1 MGVEHRDHRSTVM
14 PANKLA
20 KKTKVKAEV
29 LKFSINCAKPVDDG
43 IMDSGAFEK
52 FLHDRIKVNGKAG
65 QLGDQVA
72 IERSGSVIT
81 VIAEAPFS
89 KRYLKYLTKKFL
101 KKHQLRD
108 WLHVIADTRTS
119 YELRYFEIQGDDEDA
134 DDELIR
140 ICGTFLP
147 W

>member
-65 QLGDQVA
+65 DLGDAVS
-72 IERSGSVIT
+72 IERAGSIIT
-81 VIAEAPFS
+81 VTADAPFS
-89 KRYLKYLTKKFL
+89 KRYL

-108 WLHVIADTRTS
+108 WLHVIADSRTS
-119 YELRYFEIQGDDEDA
+119 YELRYFEIQGDEEDA

>member
-1 MGVEHRDHRSTVM
+1 MGVQSEDHRLAVM

-20 KKTKVKAEV
+20 KKSKIKAEI

-65 QLGDQVA
+65 QLGDAVQ
-72 IERSGSVIT
+72 IERNGSVIT

-108 WLHVIADTRTS
+108 WLHVIADTRPS
-119 YELRYFEIQGDDEDA
+119 YELRYFEIQGDDDEA
-134 DDELIR
+134 DDE
-140 ICGTFLP
+140 
-147 W
+147 

>member
-1 MGVEHRDHRSTVM
+1 MGEHRDHRSTVM

-20 KKTKVKAEV
+20 KKTKAKA
-29 LKFSINCAKPVDDG
+29 VDDG

-65 QLGDQVA
+65 DLGDAVS
-72 IERSGSVIT
+72 IERAGSIIT
-81 VIAEAPFS
+81 VTADAPFS

-108 WLHVIADTRTS
+108 WLHVIADSRTS
-119 YELRYFEIQGDDEDA
+119 SELRYFEIQGDEDDA
-134 DDELIR
+134 DDE
-140 ICGTFLP
+140 
-147 W
+147 

>member
-1 MGVEHRDHRSTVM
+1 MGEHRDHRSTVM

-20 KKTKVKAEV
+20 KKTKAKA
-29 LKFSINCAKPVDDG
+29 VDDG

-65 QLGDQVA
+65 DLGDAVS
-72 IERSGSVIT
+72 IERAGSIIT
-81 VIAEAPFS
+81 VTADAPFS

-108 WLHVIADTRTS
+108 WLHVIADSRTS
-119 YELRYFEIQGDDEDA
+119 YELRYFEIQGDEDDA
-134 DDELIR
+134 DDE
-140 ICGTFLP
+140 
-147 W
+147 

>member
-1 MGVEHRDHRSTVM
+1 MGVQSEDHRLAVM

-20 KKTKVKAEV
+20 KKSKIKAEI

-65 QLGDQVA
+65 DLGDAVS
-72 IERSGSVIT
+72 IERAGSIIT

-108 WLHVIADTRTS
+108 WLHVIADSRT
-119 YELRYFEIQGDDEDA
+119 
-134 DDELIR
+134 
-140 ICGTFLP
+140 
-147 W
+147 

>member
-1 MGVEHRDHRSTVM
+1 M

-20 KKTKVKAEV
+20 KKSKIKAEI

-119 YELRYFEIQGDDEDA
+119 TSS
-134 DDELIR
+134 
-140 ICGTFLP
+140 GTSRSRATTRMLTTNRSAFVVLS
-147 W
+147 

>member
-1 MGVEHRDHRSTVM
+1 MGVQSEDHRLAVM

-20 KKTKVKAEV
+20 KKSKIKAEI

-65 QLGDQVA
+65 DLGDAVS
-72 IERSGSVIT
+72 IERAGSIIT
-81 VIAEAPFS
+81 VTAEAPFS

-108 WLHVIADTRTS
+108 WLHVIADSRTS
-119 YELRYFEIQGDDEDA
+119 YELRYFEIQGEDDDAEED
-134 DDELIR
+134 
-140 ICGTFLP
+140 
-147 W
+147 